1 MKNSRMTGKLSA
13 TLAALAL
20 TAGLGL
26 AGGPPASAAYCG
38 ITWGSTAK
46 AATSTLRPAPITDVR
61 AGRHACFDRLVV
73 DVRRRTA
80 GYTVQYVGAF
90 TGIGSG
96 ETIPLRGGARLSVTV
111 NAPAYN
117 QAGQAVYQ
125 PVDPRRVVNVAGYT
139 TFRQVAYGGS
149 YEGYTSF
156 GLGVRAR
163 LPMRVFVLP
172 GPGAGSR
179 VVIDVAHRW

>member
-1 MKNSRMTGKLSA
+1 MTGRLSA

-46 AATSTLRPAPITDVR
+46 VATSTNNPAPITNVR
-61 AGRHACFDRLVV
+61 AGRHVCFDRMVV
-73 DVRRRTA
+73 DVRGRAA
-80 GYTVQYVGAF
+80 GYNVRYVPQY
-90 TGIGSG
+90 TGIASG
-96 ETIPLRGGARLSVTV
+96 LPIPLRGGARLSVTV
-111 NAPAYN
+111 VAPAYN
-117 QAGQAVYQ
+117 SAGQPTYRPAN
-125 PVDPRRVVNVAGYT
+125 PRELVNVAGYC
-139 TFRQVAYGGS
+139 TFRQVALGGS
-149 YEGYTSF
+149 FEGRTSF